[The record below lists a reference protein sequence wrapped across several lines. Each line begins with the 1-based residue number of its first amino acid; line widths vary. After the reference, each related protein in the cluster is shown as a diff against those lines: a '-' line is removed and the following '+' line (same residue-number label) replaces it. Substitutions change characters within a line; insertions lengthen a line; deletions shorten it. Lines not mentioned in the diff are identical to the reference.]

1 MVANKNNVMKYQ
13 ANLMYL
19 LRGGLLLSDYRMC
32 PCIIGLVKREDE
44 P

>member
-1 MVANKNNVMKYQ
+1 MAADENNVTKYQ

-19 LRGGLLLSDYRMC
+19 LRGGLLFSDCRMR
-32 PCIIGLVKREDE
+32 PYIIGLVRREDE